1 MSGAEDSSSVS
12 SASEAMAAVTEDNS
26 AVGESLDTEFYED
39 VLGRLDNLEISANLD
54 IPDEDNDDDSRN
66 DDTQETESLGAESS
80 ASDSSKD
87 AKFPVTPEHG
97 KPEVKPTQPEV
108 SRSKSTTTPNK
119 KTSIDS
125 KDSKDIKSK
134 GSVFSKLRR
143 LTKADKKSRKK
154 HEDSPLSDI
163 KIEKLPQVFV
173 AKYLGKKTTKGLFGL
188 QHVRKPVDRMIG
200 SLKKDLSE
208 NEKVE
213 LPLTYIVIS
222 SKGIEIR
229 EHAASRVK
237 DVGNVGLVPIDFIS
251 YGVQDIKFWKIFTF
265 IVVSELSSRAKTTEC
280 HAVLCDSDVTARKMA
295 LSLAASFHV
304 YKKKLSKEGKPN
316 NFKVELRLPDELAE
330 AFEEECEA

>member
-12 SASEAMAAVTEDNS
+12 SASEAMAGIIEDNS
-26 AVGESLDTEFYED
+26 AVGETLNSEFYED
-39 VLGRLDNLEISANLD
+39 VLGRLDDLEISANLD
-54 IPDEDNDDDSRN
+54 IPDEENDEDSRN
-66 DDTQETESLGAESS
+66 DDTNESIGAESS
-80 ASDSSKD
+80 ASDTSKD
-87 AKFPVTPEHG
+87 AKSEQGAQVAKTT
-97 KPEVKPTQPEV
+97 KQEV
-108 SRSKSTTTPNK
+108 SRSKSKTTPNK
-119 KTSIDS
+119 KPSVDS
-125 KDSKDIKSK
+125 KDSKNIKST

-143 LTKADKKSRKK
+143 LTKSDKKSRKK
-154 HEDSPLSDI
+154 PEESPLSEI

-173 AKYLGKKTTKGLFGL
+173 AKYLGKKPTKGLFGL

-200 SLKKDLSE
+200 ALKKDLSE

-213 LPLTYIVIS
+213 LPLTYVVVS

-237 DVGNVGLVPIDFIS
+237 EVGNIGLVPIDFIS
-251 YGVQDIKFWKIFTF
+251 YGVQDIKFWKVFTF

-280 HAVLCDSDVTARKMA
+280 HAVLCDSDATARKMA

-304 YKKKLSKEGKPN
+304 YKKKLNKEGKNN

-330 AFEEECEA
+330 AFEEECDA

>member
-1 MSGAEDSSSVS
+1 MSGAEDSSSMS

-26 AVGESLDTEFYED
+26 VISDTLEAELYQD
-39 VLGRLDNLEISANLD
+39 ILGRLDNVEISANLD
-54 IPDEDNDDDSRN
+54 IPDEENDDDSRN

-80 ASDSSKD
+80 ASDNSKD
-87 AKFPVTPEHG
+87 AKSQDTSENG
-97 KPEVKPTQPEV
+97 SPEVKSTQPEV
-108 SRSKSTTTPNK
+108 KRSKSTTTPNK
-119 KTSIDS
+119 KPSVDS
-125 KDSKDIKSK
+125 KDSKEIKSK

-154 HEDSPLSDI
+154 HEESPLSEI

-200 SLKKDLSE
+200 TLQKDLRE

-229 EHAASRVK
+229 EHAASKVK
-237 DVGNVGLVPIDFIS
+237 EVGNIGLVPIDFIS

-265 IVVSELSSRAKTTEC
+265 IVVSELSSRTKTTEC
-280 HAVLCDSDVTARKMA
+280 HAVLCDSEATARKMA
-295 LSLAASFHV
+295 LSLAASFNV

-316 NFKVELRLPDELAE
+316 NFKVELRLPEELAE
-330 AFEEECEA
+330 AFEEECDA